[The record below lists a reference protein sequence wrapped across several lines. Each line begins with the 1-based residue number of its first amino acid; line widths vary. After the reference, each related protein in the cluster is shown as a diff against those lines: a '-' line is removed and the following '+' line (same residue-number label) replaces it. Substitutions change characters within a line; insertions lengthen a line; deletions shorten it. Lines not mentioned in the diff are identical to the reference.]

1 VGCVGTTGRGRA
13 ALAGLVVYPL
23 VVHARRLDRDGTCD
37 GLDRARLCMSVAH
50 DEAVPLV
57 VQLVAMTGDVD
68 VDLGFD
74 GERQHAACSV
84 AAQLVEALTE
94 FRARGV

>member
-1 VGCVGTTGRGRA
+1 
-13 ALAGLVVYPL
+13 
-23 VVHARRLDRDGTCD
+23 
-37 GLDRARLCMSVAH
+37 MSVAH